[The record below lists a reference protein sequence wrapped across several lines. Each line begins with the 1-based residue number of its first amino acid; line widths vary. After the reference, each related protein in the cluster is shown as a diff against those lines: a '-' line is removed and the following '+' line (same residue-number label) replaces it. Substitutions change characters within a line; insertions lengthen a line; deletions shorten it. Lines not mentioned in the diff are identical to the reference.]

1 MDAVLIQDDDLI
13 IRPFQAGD
21 LEQVLE
27 IYRQCEDF
35 LALGPVP
42 TASLEMVKADLRLS
56 EREGGIFCVILAR
69 QGGEMLG
76 IVDFVLSGWEG
87 NPRAAFL
94 SLLMIAAPQR
104 SRGRG
109 AEVVGLIE
117 SLIAQ
122 NGQIEAIHS
131 GVQVNNPGG
140 IRFWQRMG
148 YRIVSEAR
156 DMGDGTTAYQLQKP
170 TR

>member
-1 MDAVLIQDDDLI
+1 MIENNNLI
-13 IRPFQAGD
+13 IRPIQAED

-42 TASLEMVKADLRLS
+42 TASPEMVQADLRLS
-56 EREGGIFCVILAR
+56 EGEGGCYCVILDR
-69 QGGEMLG
+69 SSGKMLG
-76 IVDFVLSGWEG
+76 VTDFVLGGWQG
-87 NPRAAFL
+87 SPRAAYL
-94 SLLMIAAPQR
+94 SLLMIAAPYR
-104 SRGRG
+104 SKGMG
-109 AEVVGLIE
+109 AEIVAMLE

-122 NGQIEAIHS
+122 NGQIEAIHA

-148 YRIVSEAR
+148 YQIVSGAE
-156 DMGDGTTAYQLQKP
+156 DMGDGTTAYQLLKQI
-170 TR
+170 R